1 MQTYPAVTHL
11 NFAKGFRGG
20 ERQTF
25 LLIKELA
32 KKGLQQQLFVRKN
45 SKLTLRC
52 KDIPNLRIV
61 EISKP
66 YIMHIPKLKASDI
79 LHAHETKALQFA
91 YFASKTLSLPYIV
104 TRRVDNPVTKNF
116 FNKALYKNA
125 SAVVALS
132 SAIKKEILKLD
143 THLHVKIIPS
153 AFSAMKLQ
161 EENVA
166 RIQQQFAGKF
176 LAGHVGA
183 LDEEHKGQSLIID
196 LARRVQKSHPDI
208 LFLLVGGGKDEEY
221 LKNLAKDLP
230 NVHFVGFVENVYDYI
245 AAFDLFLF
253 PSKNEGLGST
263 LLDAM
268 YLQKPIVAS
277 AVGGIVD
284 LIENEKNGL
293 LFSSGD
299 LDAFTKQFF
308 RLYENE
314 NLRKSIALNAAKHI
328 EEYSPQNMAKKYLQ
342 TYMEILE
349 RSK

>member
-1 MQTYPAVTHL
+1 MQTSPTVTHL

-25 LLIKELA
+25 LLIQELA
-32 KKGLQQQLFVRKN
+32 KKGLEQRLFVRRD
-45 SKLTLRC
+45 SELISRCQTIPKLS
-52 KDIPNLRIV
+52 IV

-66 YIMHIPKLKASDI
+66 YIMHIPKLKKTDI

-91 YFASKTLSLPYIV
+91 YFAGKLTSIPYIV

-125 SAVVALS
+125 AAVIALS
-132 SAIKKEILKLD
+132 SAIKKEIQALD
-143 THLHVKIIPS
+143 SHIPVNIIPS
-153 AFSAMKLQ
+153 AFSAMDVNM
-161 EENVA
+161 ENV
-166 RIQQQFAGKF
+166 IQIKTRFAGKF

-183 LDEEHKGQSLIID
+183 LDEEHKGQSLIIE
-196 LARRVQKSHPDI
+196 LARKVQKSHPEI
-208 LFLLVGGGKDEEY
+208 LFILVGGGKDESY
-221 LKNLAKDLP
+221 LKNLAQGLT

-268 YLQKPIVAS
+268 YLQKPILAS

-284 LIENEKNGL
+284 LIENGKNGL
-293 LFSSGD
+293 LFPSGD
-299 LDAFTKQFF
+299 LDSFTREFL
-308 RLYENE
+308 RLYNDED
-314 NLRKSIALNAAKHI
+314 LRTSLAKSAAAKI
-328 EEYSPQNMAKKYLQ
+328 EDYSPENMANKYLL
-342 TYMEILE
+342 TYKEILE
-349 RSK
+349 RSE